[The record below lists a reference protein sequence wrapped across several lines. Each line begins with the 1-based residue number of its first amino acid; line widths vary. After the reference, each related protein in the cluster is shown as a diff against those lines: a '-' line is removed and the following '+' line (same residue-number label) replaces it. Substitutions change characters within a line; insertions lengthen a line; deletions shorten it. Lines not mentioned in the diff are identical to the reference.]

1 MFLVVS
7 CMLRGVAEDDW
18 QSSADWVRIARYVL
32 ERRNALG
39 LTQAETKTSAATW
52 TKIENAKERSYKGWL
67 LAKVERDLGWTSG
80 DIQVIGEGGEPTP
93 IGGLGPLEP
102 QGRSVDLG
110 SAAVTLRPTYAE
122 VLARLEAVEQALAEL
137 RDRQLDDPSA
147 PAQP

>member
-1 MFLVVS
+1 MNYQPERWAE
-7 CMLRGVAEDDW
+7 LRAAITTRMA
-18 QSSADWVRIARYVL
+18 Q
-32 ERRNALG
+32 LG
-39 LTQAETKTSAATW
+39 YSKTELDREVGMSAETVRPIRTGTPGNYRAST
-52 TKIENAKERSYKGWL
+52 
-67 LAKVERDLGWTSG
+67 LAKVSKALGWTPES
-80 DIQVIGEGGEPTP
+80 IEQILEGGEPTP